1 MDIDDSRKRV
11 IELLDSLRVHYPAAF
26 RSPGTQRIREASIVI
41 VGEPTDFI

>member
-11 IELLDSLRVHYPAAF
+11 IELLDSLRVHYPTAF

-41 VGEPTDFI
+41 VGEPTDII